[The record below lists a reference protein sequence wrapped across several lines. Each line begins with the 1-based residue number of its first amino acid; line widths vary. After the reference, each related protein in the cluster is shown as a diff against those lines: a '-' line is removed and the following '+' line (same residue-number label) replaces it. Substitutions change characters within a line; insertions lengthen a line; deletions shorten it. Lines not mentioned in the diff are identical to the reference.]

1 MNLFDVI
8 ILGVLQGLTEFLPIS
23 SSAHLVI
30 SQYLLGIQ
38 IPGNALEV
46 ILHVGTLFSVVA
58 VFRKDIISLLSTL
71 KESETQKYIF
81 YIIIGTLPAV
91 VVGLLFKEKIE
102 SAFDSVTL
110 VAVMLL
116 ATGVILILTKW
127 VKNRK
132 KELNSGNGLL
142 IGMAQALAIIPG
154 LSRSGLT
161 ISMGLFLGI
170 PAEVVA
176 RFSFLLAIPAIA
188 GAGLLTT
195 LDLIG
200 TDVTILSIPL
210 VLTGFISS
218 FIVGWVAL
226 KWLIGL
232 LKTGKFHWF
241 GVYCVG
247 VGILIWI
254 VK

>member
-38 IPGNALEV
+38 IPGNDLEV

-58 VFRKDIISLLSTL
+58 VFWSDIISLLTTL
-71 KESETQKYIF
+71 KEKETQKYIF

-91 VVGLLFKEKIE
+91 VVGLLFKDRIE

-110 VAVMLL
+110 VASTLIV
-116 ATGVILILTKW
+116 TGVILILTRW
-127 VKNRK
+127 AVNRN
-132 KELNSGNGLL
+132 KELNYGNGFL
-142 IGMAQALAIIPG
+142 IGVAQALAIIPG

-161 ISMGLFLGI
+161 ISTGLFLGI
-170 PAEVVA
+170 PADVVA

-200 TDVTILSIPL
+200 TNVTTLSVPL
-210 VLTGFISS
+210 VLTGFVSS
-218 FIVGWVAL
+218 FIVGWIAL

-241 GVYCVG
+241 GVYCIG